1 MALKKPDEKI
11 LVIPRDI
18 IFASGAF
25 QGFLPVQDFVAYEKL
40 ITQHQQ
46 FQWRSGME
54 NDPSYKQIIP
64 YLVFRYQDTY
74 FVMQRRSDASEARL
88 QSKLSLGI
96 GGHIRQEDMQ
106 DSSLITWARREFNEE
121 VSYSGNLSIE
131 PLGLIN
137 DDLNAVGQVHLGFAF
152 LLTGDSFDI
161 HIKSELKDGKLL
173 SIDQMKQSYD
183 HMEWW
188 SQLVFDYLVL
198 RNENKQ
204 SSCQSGSQSTAN
216 SY

>member
-1 MALKKPDEKI
+1 MTIQKKDEKI

-46 FQWRSGME
+46 FQWRSAME

-74 FVMQRRSDASEARL
+74 FCMQRRSDASEARL
-88 QSKLSLGI
+88 QSKISLGI

-106 DSSLITWARREFNEE
+106 DSSLITWAQREFNEE
-121 VSYSGNLSIE
+121 VFYNGKLSIE

-137 DDLNAVGQVHLGFAF
+137 DDLNAVGQVHVGFAF

-173 SIDQMKQSYD
+173 SLDQMKQSYD
-183 HMEWW
+183 QMEWW

-198 RNENKQ
+198 RHENKQ
-204 SSCQSGSQSTAN
+204 SPLVSGAQSAQR